1 MGKKVKQAAQEHAE
15 HGHHKLNQFFAT
27 AICGND
33 ILSSALYVSSVAIIF
48 TGVYAPI
55 ILLLICLVLFFYK
68 SVYTEVVE
76 ALPVNGGAYN
86 CLLNATAKPVAA
98 TAGVMTILSYV
109 ATACI
114 SGTDGVAYI
123 KSIFSGIPI
132 IPVTIA
138 GLFLFAMLV
147 IAGIKDSAKVALSIF
162 AFHIAILTAFLLF
175 GAFYVFHVRIICS

>member
-1 MGKKVKQAAQEHAE
+1 MAE
-15 HGHHKLNQFFAT
+15 HIEHTEHKLNQFFAT

-48 TGVYAPI
+48 TGVYAPL

-68 SVYTEVVE
+68 AVYTEVVE

-86 CLLNATAKPVAA
+86 CLLNATSKPFAA

-114 SGTDGVAYI
+114 WGRDGIAYI
-123 KSIFSGIPI
+123 KS
-132 IPVTIA
+132 
-138 GLFLFAMLV
+138 
-147 IAGIKDSAKVALSIF
+147 
-162 AFHIAILTAFLLF
+162 
-175 GAFYVFHVRIICS
+175 